1 MSTNQEETINKL
13 RAPFP
18 ADRIEWRIGSCG
30 EKQDGS
36 VWARCL
42 AYIDNRAAME
52 RLDEVFGMNWS
63 HTEEFKQ
70 IGEHAVCTV
79 TIVIEGRLNDLP
91 WPHRSV
97 CGSCAV
103 EANGDI
109 DPFKSA
115 ASGAM
120 KRAVVNLGI
129 GRFLYELP
137 EAWAVI
143 DPNGK
148 YDGKTKQG
156 TRFRWNPP
164 QLPTLGGSG
173 DQAPQPVRA
182 AAPAHKPASKPVAFR
197 NDFKKDV
204 SPDTLADEVVE
215 HATKV
220 PVAAPAAGAGYGPA
234 EASLVVPFGRNKGK
248 TLGELAMDDL
258 NYWANVWEP
267 KPWEKTGKVG
277 PKDMKLKAAAK
288 QIHAARIGGAA
299 KATPP
304 DNLEVPAY
312 EEPQDDV
319 PF

>member
-1 MSTNQEETINKL
+1 MSNEIINQL
-13 RAPFP
+13 RAPFA
-18 ADRIEWRIGSCG
+18 ADRIEWRVGSCG

-63 HTEEFKQ
+63 HREDFHQ
-70 IGEHAVCTV
+70 VGGQAVCVVTISIGNHPHGDAFLSRTV
-79 TIVIEGRLNDLP
+79 T
-91 WPHRSV
+91 
-97 CGSCAV
+97 GSCIV

-129 GRFLYELP
+129 GRYLYDLP

-164 QLPTLGGSG
+164 QLPAWAGGGNQS
-173 DQAPQPVRA
+173 PQTVRA
-182 AAPAHKPASKPVAFR
+182 DAPEPATVKPAVRVAAIQLPKEV
-197 NDFKKDV
+197 DDV
-204 SPDTLADEVVE
+204 LDN
-215 HATKV
+215 ATKDRK
-220 PVAAPAAGAGYGPA
+220 
-234 EASLVVPFGRNKGK
+234 SVV
-248 TLGELAMDDL
+248 
-258 NYWANVWEP
+258 
-267 KPWEKTGKVG
+267 
-277 PKDMKLKAAAK
+277 
-288 QIHAARIGGAA
+288 
-299 KATPP
+299 
-304 DNLEVPAY
+304 
-312 EEPQDDV
+312 
-319 PF
+319 

>member
-1 MSTNQEETINKL
+1 MSNEEEIINKL
-13 RAPFP
+13 RAPFGP
-18 ADRIEWRIGSCG
+18 DRIEWRIGSCG

-52 RLDEVFGMNWS
+52 RLDEVYGQAWS
-63 HTEEFKQ
+63 HNEEFNQ
-70 IGEHAVCTV
+70 IGGQAVCTV
-79 TIVIEGRLNDLP
+79 TITIEGRNSELFP
-91 WPHRSV
+91 YRTV

-129 GRFLYELP
+129 GRYLYDLP

-164 QLPTLGGSG
+164 QLPAWAGGGNASPQSVG
-173 DQAPQPVRA
+173 QAIDDFVDDV
-182 AAPAHKPASKPVAFR
+182 APAKAATPVAR
-197 NDFKKDV
+197 
-204 SPDTLADEVVE
+204 P
-215 HATKV
+215 
-220 PVAAPAAGAGYGPA
+220 AAPAAATNGNDPIIPFGDRKGQPLSSLPIKGDKGVKCGDLYYWAKVYTPKEYKGSISPKDIALKKRAEELYAAAIGSPSAPA
-234 EASLVVPFGRNKGK
+234 EEEISTDEVPF
-248 TLGELAMDDL
+248 
-258 NYWANVWEP
+258 
-267 KPWEKTGKVG
+267 
-277 PKDMKLKAAAK
+277 
-288 QIHAARIGGAA
+288 
-299 KATPP
+299 
-304 DNLEVPAY
+304 
-312 EEPQDDV
+312 
-319 PF
+319 